1 MCMPRQHPK
10 RFEYQTSTRP
20 PKWVNSNSNSSGKL
34 AAFDAQEVWASAT
47 S

>member
-1 MCMPRQHPK
+1 MYIAAPINAIYLP
-10 RFEYQTSTRP
+10 TIVISD
-20 PKWVNSNSNSSGKL
+20 SNSSGKL